1 MRRQIKRGIFVCLTG
16 PQQHFFFKII
26 LMSSSTLLTTC
37 ECRWTNPLL
46 THYRS
51 PHLRTSARPLKLMLM
66 THGSSYGC
74 LCECGSDSNCLAIRR
89 LNNVSFNV
97 YPFKMQL
104 EMNSGLG
111 LNLGGCCSFFS
122 WTSLWACMT
131 FCPQVGLAEGNDPTD
146 HF

>member
-1 MRRQIKRGIFVCLTG
+1 
-16 PQQHFFFKII
+16 
-26 LMSSSTLLTTC
+26 MSSSTLLTTC

-74 LCECGSDSNCLAIRR
+74 LCECGSDSNCLAIRM
-89 LNNVSFNV
+89 LNNVSFNF

-111 LNLGGCCSFFS
+111 LNLGGCCSF
-122 WTSLWACMT
+122 
-131 FCPQVGLAEGNDPTD
+131 LAERHCEPAWSSVHRWGWLRETTPLTSFKLTSACDEILRNKPKFLASFIINTSN
-146 HF
+146 